1 MSFFSRLLGGGKTAE
16 TVSETLQESAKSTF
30 SIIDNAFYTDQEKAL
45 ANAKATD
52 AYIEVYKTTMKESTG
67 TAEARRWFLQTIT
80 NYILL
85 AATVAIVSIVL
96 GAPEIAKAITDVVT
110 AFQLGWAFVAAVS
123 FYFLTHVAANIR
135 GKPSK

>member
-16 TVSETLQESAKSTF
+16 TVSKTLQDSAKSTF
-30 SIIDNAFYTDQEKAL
+30 SILDEAFHTDQEKSE
-45 ANAKATD
+45 ANAKAVD
-52 AYIEVYKTTMKESTG
+52 AYIEVYKTTMQESTG

-85 AATVAIVSIVL
+85 AATVCIVSIVM

-110 AFQLGWAFVAAVS
+110 AFQIGWAFVAAVS
-123 FYFLTHVAANIR
+123 FYFLTHVAKNI
-135 GKPSK
+135 SKKG